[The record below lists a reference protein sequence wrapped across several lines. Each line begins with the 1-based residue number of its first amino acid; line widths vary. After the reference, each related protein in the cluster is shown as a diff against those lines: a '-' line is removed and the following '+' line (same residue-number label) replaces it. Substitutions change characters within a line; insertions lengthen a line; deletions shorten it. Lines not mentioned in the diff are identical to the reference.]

1 MIMDLLRRLFHWIV
15 RSIGALTLVQ
25 LTLLWL
31 TLVSMAGGLLAMV
44 GYLPSALML
53 LVATFG
59 LLVGWLLARTRLP
72 GWGSGLVALGI
83 GLTGLLLTVGRIGR
97 PLWAFQST
105 LWPLAGQIPRC
116 TIWPPLKQI
125 LPCRTPDFVPMFDA
139 WKALTES
146 LTTLTTRLTG
156 WYQGVHSGIRVI
168 DPMVTPLLWGM
179 AFWLV
184 VTWAAW
190 WVRRRNAIAV
200 GLLPAVTLLAYNVYY
215 TNYTSGIVWLV
226 LAGGG
231 WVILQATDSYRKAHR
246 RWQERRMDQTEIEP
260 LLAGVVVL
268 LVTGLMLAG
277 SLLPSFS
284 IVKLSNT
291 IQEIFHG
298 EQDKTLA
305 ESLGLQQAPGTV
317 GKGIGGGF
325 GLSATHAIGPGPQ
338 LSQEV
343 VLYVTVDGYQP
354 PPPPDV
360 QLHIN
365 APQPEVRYY
374 WRSQTYDQYN
384 GHVWIANTARSEE
397 IAADKPYHPDL
408 IILPGNYWQVHQHIE
423 RLQPGGGALFATGDL
438 LSADQPSLAAWR
450 ASNDLIGA
458 QTDADIYTADSR
470 IQYVSVDQLR
480 AAGNNY
486 PESIR
491 RYLELPDEL
500 PARVRDLTLDLTTHQ
515 LNPYD
520 RAIAIES
527 YLRRFPYSLDVPAP
541 PSNRDV
547 ADYFLFDLK
556 KGYCDYYATTMVVMA
571 RAAGLPARL
580 VVGYTSGSYDYDAR
594 RFVVVEANAHS
605 WVEIYSLGIGWVEFE
620 PTANVLPFPRP
631 GETGTWDDSTASVP
645 TLAPGAGATTTPF
658 DWGTLRQPLE
668 IFGMVLAGLAVLLL
682 ILLPL
687 PLESWQLYLRPADQ
701 ALKAIYRRLYQRG
714 RAWGIPADAAR
725 TPYEFALAFSARL
738 ERRAGNQRLAP
749 FVSALRADLDCLTG
763 LYTRLLFGPHPLTR
777 DEHYQAVRTWA
788 HLRRTLFR
796 LQRG

>member
-1 MIMDLLRRLFHWIV
+1 MILDLLRRLFHWVV

-31 TLVSMAGGLLAMV
+31 TLVSVAGGLVAMV
-44 GYLPSALML
+44 GHLSSALMIS
-53 LVATFG
+53 VATSSM
-59 LLVGWLLARTRLP
+59 LIGWLLARTRLS
-72 GWGSGLVALGI
+72 GWKSGLVALGI
-83 GLTGLLLTVGRIGR
+83 GLIGLLLTVGRIGR
-97 PLWAFQST
+97 PLWTFQST

-125 LPCRTPDFVPMFDA
+125 LPCRTPDFVPMFAA

-190 WVRRRNAIAV
+190 WVRQRNAIAV
-200 GLLPAVTLLAYNVYY
+200 GLLPAVTLLAYNAYY

-231 WVILQATDSYRKAHR
+231 WVILQATDSYRKVHH

-268 LVTGLMLAG
+268 LAAGLMLAG
-277 SLLPSFS
+277 GLLPSVS
-284 IVKLSNT
+284 IEKLSNT

-305 ESLGLQQAPGTV
+305 ESLGLQQAPGTF
-317 GKGIGGGF
+317 GKGSGGGIA
-325 GLSATHAIGPGPQ
+325 LSGTHAVGPGPH

-360 QLHIN
+360 ALHIN
-365 APQPEVRYY
+365 AQEPDVRYY

-384 GHVWIANTARSEE
+384 GHVWIANTAWTEE
-397 IAADKPYHPDL
+397 IAADAPYHPNL
-408 IILPGNYWQVHQHIE
+408 AALPDNYRQVRQYIE
-423 RLQPGGGALFATGDL
+423 RLQPGGGPLFVTGDL
-438 LSADQPSLAAWR
+438 LSADQSSLAAWR
-450 ASNDLIGA
+450 ASNDLIDA

-470 IQYVSVDQLR
+470 MQYVSVDQLR

-486 PESIR
+486 SESIQ

-500 PARVRDLTLDLTTHQ
+500 PARVRDLALDLTIHQ
-515 LNPYD
+515 INPYD
-520 RAIAIES
+520 RAVAIEE
-527 YLRRFPYSLDVPAP
+527 YLRQFPYSLDVPAP

-556 KGYCDYYATTMVVMA
+556 KGYCDYYATTMVVLA

-580 VVGYTSGSYDYDAR
+580 VVGYTSGNYDYDAR
-594 RFVVVEANAHS
+594 RFVVVEANAHA
-605 WVEIYSLGIGWVEFE
+605 WVEIYFPGIGWVEFE
-620 PTANVLPFPRP
+620 PTANELPFPRP
-631 GETGTWDDSTASVP
+631 GVTGTQNSSAAALP
-645 TLAPGAGATTTPF
+645 TLAPGTEAKTTPF
-658 DWGTLRQPLE
+658 DWGTLRPLSK

-687 PLESWQLYLRPADQ
+687 PLESWQLYLRPTDQ
-701 ALKAIYRRLYQRG
+701 AVKTIYRRLYRRG

-725 TPYEFALAFSARL
+725 TPYEFALALSARL

-749 FVSALRADLDCLTG
+749 IVSALRADLDCLTS

-777 DEHYQAVRTWA
+777 DEHRQAVRTWA